1 MNFIKGT
8 NSRIFRFL
16 FSLIKSTKRVTKKCR
31 VSPKSC
37 VTRLRCQIVA
47 LFFLIKVKQRGVL
60 NTLIIQKTVSK
71 HHLLCERRKNFTVEY
86 MSIDIYFS
94 LNVLQFELQYEGTP
108 PQIFFCGYRLYNYYV
123 TMQKQPIISSVVKN
137 SWN

>member
-16 FSLIKSTKRVTKKCR
+16 FSLIKSTKRVTKNSR

-47 LFFLIKVKQRGVL
+47 LL
-60 NTLIIQKTVSK
+60 
-71 HHLLCERRKNFTVEY
+71 
-86 MSIDIYFS
+86 FS
-94 LNVLQFELQYEGTP
+94 Y
-108 PQIFFCGYRLYNYYV
+108 
-123 TMQKQPIISSVVKN
+123 KS
-137 SWN
+137 